1 MQPSQD
7 QTEDNSAKDSNV
19 KSVQPSISIEQPN
32 NSSTSPKELSVAD
45 DLIDD
50 EGYMPSVSEA
60 QLEHNLPRKEAR
72 GFIKALHNERELDK
86 EAETYS
92 DDHLINETK
101 SILLSEIKRLTKDN
115 LYLSDELEHADATT
129 EMTPEMIRTAMKQ
142 NTRLL
147 LEIRKELVNSAA
159 EDTSKTQGGITID
172 IGNIFQEALGRARE
186 ISI

>member
-7 QTEDNSAKDSNV
+7 QTEDNTAKDLSV
-19 KSVQPSISIEQPN
+19 KNVQPSTSTELQN
-32 NSSTSPKELSVAD
+32 SSSTSQEELIVAD

-50 EGYMPSVSEA
+50 EFYHPSVSEA
-60 QLEHNLPRKEAR
+60 QAEHNLPRSEAR
-72 GFIKALHNERELDK
+72 EFVKALQRERELDK
-86 EAETYS
+86 AAETYS

-101 SILLSEIKRLTKDN
+101 GILLSEIKRLTQDN
-115 LYLSDELEHADATT
+115 IELQEELEHADATT

-142 NTRLL
+142 NSRLL
-147 LEIRKELVNSAA
+147 LEIRKELVSSIP